1 MVSFNFSLLN
11 LPFLNGAKLLQ
22 NGALGARAVAEGF
35 FSGAGELQG
44 VVVSGGSRKY
54 PMSTALLKRRVLV
67 LKSRNVAVDII
78 FYHYV
83 FCGSMILN

>member
-1 MVSFNFSLLN
+1 MVSFILFIIKST
-11 LPFLNGAKLLQ
+11 FLNGAKLLQ

-54 PMSTALLKRRVLV
+54 PMSTA
-67 LKSRNVAVDII
+67 
-78 FYHYV
+78 
-83 FCGSMILN
+83 